1 MRYSRPWCTD
11 MGAPEDSIREEL
23 IGAVLGELSLLR
35 RDVTE
40 LAGLLERSGQR
51 FANDSDLAILKLASR
66 SDQFLNDFRARSA
79 DVLDKANA
87 FGEARDQLLAEI
99 ALRQYDEVHVRHRAL
114 IREVL
119 SELPSRT
126 SVSRVELALWSIGVA
141 VLSATLSA
149 AVVMFFK

>member
-1 MRYSRPWCTD
+1 
-11 MGAPEDSIREEL
+11 MGASDDSIREEL
-23 IGAVLGELSLLR
+23 IGAVLGELSLLH

-40 LAGLLERSGQR
+40 LAGLLEKNGRR

-66 SDQFLNDFRARSA
+66 SDQFLNDFRASSA

-87 FGEARDQLLAEI
+87 FGEVREQLLAEI
-99 ALRQYDEVHVRHRAL
+99 ALRQYDEVQVRHRAL

-119 SELPSRT
+119 SELPSRAP
-126 SVSRVELALWSIGVA
+126 VSRVELALWGICVA

-149 AVVMFFK
+149 AASVFFR

>member
-1 MRYSRPWCTD
+1 
-11 MGAPEDSIREEL
+11 MGASDDSIREEL

-40 LAGLLERSGQR
+40 LAGLLEKNGQR
-51 FANDSDLAILKLASR
+51 FVNDSDLAILKLASR
-66 SDQFLNDFRARSA
+66 SDQFLNDFRASSA

-87 FGEARDQLLAEI
+87 FGEAREQLLAEI

-119 SELPSRT
+119 SEPASRAR
-126 SVSRVELALWSIGVA
+126 VSRVELAQWGIGFA
-141 VLSATLSA
+141 VLSAALSA
-149 AVVMFFK
+149 AVLAFFK

>member
-1 MRYSRPWCTD
+1 
-11 MGAPEDSIREEL
+11 MGAPDDSIREEL

-40 LAGLLERSGQR
+40 LVGLLERNGQR

-66 SDQFLNDFRARSA
+66 SDQFLNDFRASSA

-87 FGEARDQLLAEI
+87 FGEAREQLLAEI
-99 ALRQYDEVHVRHRAL
+99 ALRQYDEVHVRYRAL

-119 SELPSRT
+119 GELPSRT

-149 AVVMFFK
+149 AAVMFFK

>member
-1 MRYSRPWCTD
+1 
-11 MGAPEDSIREEL
+11 MGAPDDSIREEL

-40 LAGLLERSGQR
+40 LAGLLERNGQR
-51 FANDSDLAILKLASR
+51 FVNDSDLAILKLTSR
-66 SDQFLNDFRARSA
+66 SDQFLNDFRASSA

-87 FGEARDQLLAEI
+87 FGEAREQLLAEI

-119 SELPSRT
+119 SELPSRAR
-126 SVSRVELALWSIGVA
+126 VSRVELALWGIGVA
-141 VLSATLSA
+141 LLCAALSA
-149 AVVMFFK
+149 AVLGFCK